1 MSFFYIVHVVVCILL
16 ILIILFQD
24 GKTGGLVSVADTG
37 NSVFGASGA
46 SSFLTK
52 LTSGVA
58 IVFMVTSV
66 FLAFLNS
73 PGDKSIADDYTPP
86 PAQTSNSTAAPNAQT
101 DAAPTNGDVVV
112 TDENGNQTAKPL
124 SSTDMTIE
132 KFSQDQVP
140 KEILE
145 SERLLKEK
153 EAAQKAKE
161 AGDKAKSDNKKTDKP
176 KTEKQKE
183 DQ

>member
-1 MSFFYIVHVVVCILL
+1 MSFFYIVHIAVCVLL

-24 GKTGGLVSVADTG
+24 GKTGGLMSVADTG

-52 LTSGVA
+52 LTSGFA
-58 IVFMVTSV
+58 IAFMVTSV
-66 FLAFLNS
+66 FLAFLNA
-73 PGDKSIADDYTPP
+73 PGDTSIADDYTPP
-86 PAQTSNSTAAPNAQT
+86 PTQSESSTVSPQSQAGTQP
-101 DAAPTNGDVVV
+101 PTGDVMV
-112 TDENGNQTAKPL
+112 TDENGNLVTKPL
-124 SSTDMTIE
+124 SETDMTIE
-132 KFSQDQVP
+132 KFNQDQVP
-140 KEILE
+140 PEILE

-153 EAAQKAKE
+153 AAGEKAKE
-161 AGDKAKSDNKKTDKP
+161 GGEKPEAGKDKTDKT